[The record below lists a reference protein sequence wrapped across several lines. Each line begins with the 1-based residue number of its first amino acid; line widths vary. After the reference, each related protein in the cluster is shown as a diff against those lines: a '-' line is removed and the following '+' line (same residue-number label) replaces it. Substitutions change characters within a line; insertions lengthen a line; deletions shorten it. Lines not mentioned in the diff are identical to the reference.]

1 MKAIDKIKEIIK
13 RSTNIEEL
21 IAAIKKEEISAIYMR
36 LADEKI
42 KKEQGINPDEIWH
55 RFFVETSV
63 TPVNKWEN
71 ITNYSVVLI
80 SDNLKEMKVIE
91 KS

>member
-42 KKEQGINPDEIWH
+42 KKEQGINPDETWH
-55 RFFVETSV
+55 RFFVEASA

-80 SDNLKEMKVIE
+80 SDDLKEMKVIE